1 MLRRWWFVVFFF
13 SSRRRHT
20 RLQGDWSS
28 DVCSSDLVADHPLTV
43 KRIGGAGPD
52 VDDLEWD
59 VKMYFA
65 LNAALHEAACACW
78 AVKRAYDGWRPISAI
93 RYLGGLGQSTD
104 PGLPKY
110 NANGL
115 PLITNLIELV
125 STSSVASGRHAGLTP
140 GKIAVLS

>member
-1 MLRRWWFVVFFF
+1 M
-13 SSRRRHT
+13 
-20 RLQGDWSS
+20 
-28 DVCSSDLVADHPLTV
+28 
-43 KRIGGAGPD
+43 KRIAGAGPV

-65 LNAALHEAACACW
+65 LNAAVHEAACACW
-78 AVKRAYDGWRPISAI
+78 AAKRAYDGWRPISAV

-125 STSSVASGRHAGLTP
+125 STSSVTLG
-140 GKIAVLS
+140 